1 MNKILKFISLF
12 LIGGSI
18 YFLMETIWR
27 GYSHWSM
34 FILGGICF
42 VIVGGLNE
50 YYDWNMPFWK
60 QCLIGAAVITGLEF
74 LTGLIV
80 NKMCGWAVWDYSG
93 LPLNI
98 MGQICLPYSLLWFV
112 LSGVAIIIDDYLRY
126 WLFGE
131 EKPHYNFK
139 IKG

>member
-12 LIGGSI
+12 FIGGTI
-18 YFLMETIWR
+18 YFLMETLWR

-42 VIVGGLNE
+42 VIIGGLNE
-50 YYDWNMPFWK
+50 YYGWDMPFWK

-93 LPLNI
+93 LPLNV

>member
-42 VIVGGLNE
+42 VIIGGLNE
-50 YYDWNMPFWK
+50 YYGWDMPFLK

>member
-12 LIGGSI
+12 LIGGII
-18 YFLMETIWR
+18 YFLLETLWR
-27 GYSHWSM
+27 GYSHWTM
-34 FILGGICF
+34 FILGGFCF
-42 VIVGGLNE
+42 VAVGAINE
-50 YYDWNMPFWK
+50 YYDWDMPFWE
-60 QCLIGAAVITGLEF
+60 QCLIGAAIITGLEF
-74 LTGLIV
+74 ITGLIV
-80 NKMCGWAVWDYSG
+80 NKALGWAVWNYSN
-93 LPLNI
+93 LPFNI

>member
-1 MNKILKFISLF
+1 
-12 LIGGSI
+12 
-18 YFLMETIWR
+18 
-27 GYSHWSM
+27 
-34 FILGGICF
+34 
-42 VIVGGLNE
+42 
-50 YYDWNMPFWK
+50 MPFWK

>member
-50 YYDWNMPFWK
+50 YYGWDMPFWK

-80 NKMCGWAVWDYSG
+80 NKMCGWTVWDYSG

-112 LSGVAIIIDDYLRY
+112 LSGVAIVIDDYLRY

>member
-18 YFLMETIWR
+18 YFLMETLWR

-42 VIVGGLNE
+42 VIIGGLNE
-50 YYDWNMPFWK
+50 YYGWDMPFWK
-60 QCLIGAAVITGLEF
+60 QCLIGAVIITGLEF

-80 NKMCGWAVWDYSG
+80 NKVLGWAVWNYSN
-93 LPLNI
+93 LPFNI
-98 MGQICLPYSLLWFV
+98 IGQICLPYSLLWFV